1 MASPACC
8 FVPPFGGDFDFS
20 SLTSEERLGALL
32 EISELYIKARS
43 ELTDAKCTITDQE
56 IEIGTLRAEAEGW
69 DDDLDQDDDD
79 ELAFLTVEQDCL
91 VGLSQLAVAAQCAL
105 PPSKR
110 VKGIMNS
117 FPLVLSLPPDA
128 QANWPRHIAKAW
140 AIDEQ
145 NDLVAWLHKTEN
157 VRTLQVRVC
166 ALSSVLELFSRSA
179 ISFAGDQQ

>member
-1 MASPACC
+1 MTRSNDCT
-8 FVPPFGGDFDFS
+8 FLV
-20 SLTSEERLGALL
+20 SEIELGKSNHHGLP
-32 EISELYIKARS
+32 SS

-79 ELAFLTVEQDCL
+79 ELAFLTVQQDYL

-166 ALSSVLELFSRSA
+166 ALCSVLELFSRSA